1 MSTKPRPEDYET
13 RAQYRWA
20 RKLWLRRHGGSL
32 WTTLAIA
39 VFFGALTGS
48 TALLLGLI
56 GFALVMTVYVRSRP

>member
-1 MSTKPRPEDYET
+1 MSTKPRPEDYST
-13 RAQYRWA
+13 RAEYRWA

-48 TALLLGLI
+48 TTLLIALI
-56 GFALVMTVYVRSRP
+56 GFALVMTAYVRSRP